1 MLVGAIYLTSVGAIT
16 LRRRCY
22 AVTDMGLS
30 SWFRRGRPAQD
41 ADLRGQLIAAVVAK
55 DLASLARLTREHQD
69 IIAAEFGDW
78 KTVPMAMKDDPV
90 LLEQYGEMLIA
101 VARVFE
107 RDGDSSLL
115 ESLGGDPADQP
126 VETWNE
132 EIATAAALAAA
143 GRHADAA
150 RALTALAERLAA
162 LRGSAVD
169 FYQPRVLGK
178 LGVARY
184 QAGDVAGALDA
195 TRQARD
201 ICQRLG
207 DEEGVTAYTTNLTNM
222 GATD

>member
-1 MLVGAIYLTSVGAIT
+1 
-16 LRRRCY
+16 
-22 AVTDMGLS
+22 MGFT
-30 SWFRRGRPAQD
+30 SWFRRGRPAED
-41 ADLRGQLIAAVVAK
+41 ADLRSQLIVAVAEK
-55 DLASLARLTREHQD
+55 DLAALARLIRDHRD
-69 IIAAEFGDW
+69 VIAGEFEDW
-78 KTVPMAMKDDPV
+78 KTVPMPMKDDPV
-90 LLEQYGEMLIA
+90 LLGQYGEMLIA
-101 VARVFE
+101 VARIFE
-107 RDGDSSLL
+107 REGDSSLMDR
-115 ESLGGDPADQP
+115 LGGDPADQP

-132 EIATAAALAAA
+132 EIATAAAFTAV

-150 RALTALAERLAA
+150 QALAALAQRLAS

-207 DEEGVTAYTTNLTNM
+207 DDEGVAAYTANLTNM
-222 GATD
+222 GASD